1 MPMHNGLDREM
12 KRLQGFCVFLMGL
25 LVTGCGGGGSSG
37 GVTPP
42 VIPPVT
48 VETPGLLVAVSSDSQ
63 LLESIRTGFKTKL
76 AENAQP
82 RALAATS
89 ADAESSSG
97 DGGSYTTTYTLEA
110 SVDEHDY
117 VKYDGNH
124 LYIAPTRSL
133 ACCFILEDDAE
144 STASADEASTLPS
157 DDGRSIRILA
167 TNPDTAGVTVT
178 GSIPL
183 DDDRTVEGLYI
194 DDGQLAT
201 INSTGWWGIWGRAFE
216 EFSTWELQHVGVEIH
231 DVSDPGSPTKSWDME
246 VEGGF
251 VNSRKVGDLIYLVVR
266 HTPDIPGLI
275 DYTDNEDEI
284 AENDALIDALTIDD
298 VLPKVTV
305 DGVDV
310 VLLDAEDCF
319 VTDPNHE
326 LAPEERGY
334 PTLTV
339 ILAVN
344 VVDPGIV
351 RAACYNESTDG
362 LYVSPNAIYLSQ
374 AEYIAADDVTGTATE
389 YKTLLHRFSI
399 SAGLDYGGSGKIDGY
414 LSGGNNADFRLNEF
428 QGDLR
433 VVTTKWTGAE
443 GDRWD
448 HQLFVLRKS
457 PTALELETVA
467 TLPNATYP
475 DSIGKPDEDL
485 YGVRFLGTKVYL
497 VTFERIDP
505 LYVLDLTDALN
516 PQFAGELEVTG
527 FSDFLHPVGDD
538 LLLGLGADQ
547 DGFVK
552 LELFNVAAIDAPYS
566 LGSLSLGEDANWSYS
581 QARYDRHAFTYLGD
595 VADVD
600 RFTVPLTLTYW
611 GDGLGYRRE
620 QQLRLFEIRNKD
632 DPTISS
638 LNAVGYLSALNHPNG
653 RWGGSRVRSVLHD
666 DAVYYVNDEFVWTA
680 LWNDPFNQTGPH

>member
-1 MPMHNGLDREM
+1 MPMVKSIDRPKGGLWRVNIAV
-12 KRLQGFCVFLMGL
+12 LPL
-25 LVTGCGGGGSSG
+25 LLAGCGGGGSSG
-37 GVTPP
+37 SVTPP

-48 VETPGLLVAVSSDSQ
+48 GETPGLLISVSSDSQ
-63 LLESIRTGFKTKL
+63 LLESIRTGFKNKL
-76 AENAQP
+76 AQSAQP
-82 RALAATS
+82 RAFAATS
-89 ADAESSSG
+89 ADTESSSG
-97 DGGSYTTTYTLEA
+97 GGSYTTTYTLET

-117 VKYDGNH
+117 VKYDGTH

-133 ACCFILEDDAE
+133 DCCFILEDDAG
-144 STASADEASTLPS
+144 SSASADEALLSTTENE
-157 DDGRSIRILA
+157 RSIRILA
-167 TNPDTAGVTVT
+167 TDPDTAGVTIA

-183 DDDRTVEGLYI
+183 DDDRTIEGLYI
-194 DDGQLAT
+194 DAGQLAT

-216 EFSTWELQHVGVEIH
+216 DFSTWKGQRVGMEIH

-251 VNSRKVGDLIYLVVR
+251 VNSRKVGDLVYLVVR

-275 DYTDNEDEI
+275 RYTDDDNEI
-284 AENDALIDALTIDD
+284 AENNALIDALTMDD

-305 DGVDV
+305 NGVVD
-310 VLLDAEDCF
+310 VLLDADECF
-319 VTDPNHE
+319 VTDPDHE
-326 LAPEERGY
+326 LAPETRGY

-339 ILAVN
+339 MLAIN
-344 VVDPGIV
+344 VAEPDIV
-351 RAACYNESTDG
+351 RAACYNESSDG
-362 LYVSPNAIYLSQ
+362 LYVSPNAVYLSQ
-374 AEYIAADDVTGTATE
+374 AEYTADE
-389 YKTLLHRFSI
+389 EHKTLLHRFSI
-399 SAGLDYGGSGKIDGY
+399 SAGLDYGGSGKVDGY
-414 LSGGNNADFRLNEF
+414 LSGGSNADFRINEF

-433 VVTTKWTGAE
+433 VVTTKWTGVE

-467 TLPNATYP
+467 TLPNASHSE
-475 DSIGKPDEDL
+475 SIGKPDEDL

-505 LYVLDLTDALN
+505 LYVLDLSDALD
-516 PQFAGELEVTG
+516 PQVAGELEVPG

-547 DGFVK
+547 EGFVK

-566 LGSLSLGEDANWSYS
+566 LGSISLGEDANWSYS
-581 QARYDRHAFTYLGD
+581 QARYDRHAFTYLSDFAG
-595 VADVD
+595 VD
-600 RFTVPLTLTYW
+600 RFTIPLTLTYW

-620 QQLRLFEIRNKD
+620 QQLRLFEIRDKD
-632 DPTISS
+632 DPASSS
-638 LNAVGYLSALNHPNG
+638 LNAMGHLSAVDHPNG